1 MSDLPDLV
9 TRLRVFAEERDW
21 EQFHSPK
28 NLTMALLGEAGEL
41 IEHFQWLTE
50 EESRNLQPDK
60 KAAVSQEI
68 ADVLLYLVSLSDT
81 LEIDLYQAALDK
93 IELNYAKYPSAFVK
107 GSAKKYTEY

>member
-9 TRLRVFAEERDW
+9 NRLRVFAEDRDW

-50 EESRNLQPDK
+50 EESRNLPLDK

-68 ADVLLYLVSLSDT
+68 ADVLLYLVRLADT
-81 LEIDLYQAALDK
+81 LEIDLYQAALGK
-93 IELNYAKYPSAFVK
+93 IEVNAS
-107 GSAKKYTEY
+107 